1 MLCLGR
7 NVHIPEGVDSDEHL
21 IVGEQL
27 AGDQVWV
34 AGVGARII
42 ETV

>member
-1 MLCLGR
+1 MGVLGG
-7 NVHIPEGVDSDEHL
+7 NVRIPERVDSDEHL
-21 IVGEQL
+21 IVDEQL